1 MTRRLAAFA
10 FFALV
15 AACGA
20 DGDPVPPKPDP
31 APEPG
36 LTITGS
42 AEMGIASR
50 RGACASGTSGW
61 RWRSGARCTRWCIS

>member
-50 RGACASGTSGW
+50 
-61 RWRSGARCTRWCIS
+61 